1 MVQFTPN
8 EWLVLVL
15 VFLLGLILGMAM
27 MAGTKWKTRYR
38 EEVRKREAAEA
49 DRGRLESQLKHAEA
63 RGIAAHARDPVVPA
77 GTMHGPTH
85 GTRDTRDTPIA

>member
-27 MAGTKWKTRYR
+27 MVGTKWKTRYR

-63 RGIAAHARDPVVPA
+63 RGIAAHARDPVAPV
-77 GTMHGPTH
+77 GTTTTH
-85 GTRDTRDTPIA
+85 GTAHGTRDTPIA

>member
-1 MVQFTPN
+1 MPQFTPDQ
-8 EWLVLVL
+8 WLIVGL

-49 DRGRLESQLKHAEA
+49 DRSRLESQLKHAEA
-63 RGIAAHARDPVVPA
+63 RTIATHARDPIPA
-77 GTMHGPTH
+77 DR
-85 GTRDTRDTPIA
+85 RDPPIA

>member
-8 EWLVLVL
+8 EWLVVAL
-15 VFLLGLILGMAM
+15 VFLLGLVIGMAL

-49 DRGRLESQLKHAEA
+49 DRSRLESQLKHAEA
-63 RGIAAHARDPVVPA
+63 RGIAAHARDPVAV
-77 GTMHGPTH
+77 GTATH
-85 GTRDTRDTPIA
+85 TSRDTPIA

>member
-1 MVQFTPN
+1 MIQFTPN
-8 EWLVLVL
+8 EWLVLAL

-27 MAGTKWKTRYR
+27 MASGKWKRRYR

-63 RGIAAHARDPVVPA
+63 RGIAANAREPVVA
-77 GTMHGPTH
+77 
-85 GTRDTRDTPIA
+85 RDTRDTPIA

>member
-8 EWLVLVL
+8 EWLILVL

-49 DRGRLESQLKHAEA
+49 DRSRLESQLKHAEA
-63 RGIAAHARDPVVPA
+63 RGIAAHARDPVAPVGTTH
-77 GTMHGPTH
+77 GTMHG
-85 GTRDTRDTPIA
+85 TRDTPIA